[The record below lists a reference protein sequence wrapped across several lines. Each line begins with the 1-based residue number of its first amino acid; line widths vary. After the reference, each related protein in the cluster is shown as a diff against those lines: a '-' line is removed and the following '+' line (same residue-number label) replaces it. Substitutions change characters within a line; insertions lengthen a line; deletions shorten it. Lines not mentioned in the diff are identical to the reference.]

1 MALYHKNDKDDV
13 VIKNC
18 SYLKPDFAIAKG
30 KNIHIKNGRIRAI
43 VDTGEDIP
51 PGVEIIHGDG
61 KLVIPGLVDA
71 HTHVAQQFLKGRI
84 LDEFP
89 MVWARIL
96 VPYESHL
103 TAEDVYWSTKL
114 ACLEMIKSG
123 TTAFAESGG
132 PFMERAVMAILES
145 GLRAVVTRSTM
156 DMGAFVPENM
166 RQSVEDNLKLTESLY
181 RQYNNL
187 GEGRIK
193 IWFGLRSLL
202 TCSRELIKETA
213 VAARSLATGVHM
225 HFTEHRDEVS
235 YCLENY
241 KKRPTEYLQSLGLLG
256 PNLLTAHNVVL
267 AENELE
273 LLKEYEVKVVH
284 CPRSNLGNHGF
295 PKTPR
300 MLQMGISVGLGSD
313 GAAASSLCLFDEIRV
328 FRSAMHAFWGL
339 PYFDPVVMP
348 AKVLLKMATAGG
360 ANALL
365 IGEETGSIEVGKKA
379 DLALVDID
387 QPHLQPTYNLINT
400 IVEAATSKD
409 ISDVI
414 IDGEVVMKERQV
426 LTMDEEAIMF
436 ESKKRFGELAKRA
449 GLQ

>member
-1 MALYHKNDKDDV
+1 MSPKDDV

-18 SYLKPDFAIAKG
+18 SYLQPDFAVAKA
-30 KNIHIKNGRIRAI
+30 KNIYISRGRIRAI
-43 VDTGEDIP
+43 ADAGEEIP
-51 PGVEIIHGDG
+51 PDAEVIKGDG

-71 HTHVAQQFLKGRI
+71 HTHVAQQFLRGRT

-96 VPYESHL
+96 VPYESNL
-103 TAEDVYWSTKL
+103 TADDVYWSTKL

-123 TTAFAESGG
+123 TTSFADSGG
-132 PFMERAVMAILES
+132 PFMEKAIMAIVES
-145 GLRAVVTRSTM
+145 GLRAAVTRSTM
-156 DMGAFVPENM
+156 DMGAFVPDNM
-166 RQSVEDNLKLTESLY
+166 RHSVEDNLKMTETLY
-181 RQYNNL
+181 RQYHNT

-213 VAARSLATGVHM
+213 AISRSLATGVHM

-241 KKRPTEYLQSLGLLG
+241 KLRPAEYLQSLGLLG
-256 PNLLTAHNVVL
+256 PNLLTAHNVIL
-267 AENELE
+267 AEKELE
-273 LLKEYEVKVVH
+273 LLKEYGVKVVH

-313 GAAASSLCLFDEIRV
+313 GAAASSLSLFDEMRV
-328 FRSAMHAFWGL
+328 FRSGIHAFWGL

-348 AKVLLKMATAGG
+348 AKELLKMATLGG

-365 IGEETGSIEVGKKA
+365 LGEETGSIEVGKKA
-379 DLALVDID
+379 DLALINID
-387 QPHLQPTYNLINT
+387 QPHLQPTYNLVNT
-400 IVEAATSKD
+400 LVEAATSKD
-409 ISDVI
+409 ISDLI
-414 IDGEVVMKERQV
+414 IDGKVVMKERSV
-426 LTMDEEAIMF
+426 LTLDEEEIMF
-436 ESKKRFGELAKRA
+436 ESQKRFRELGIRA
-449 GLQ
+449 GLL